1 MSRITLAVAGVLAIV
16 CAAPAL
22 AEVMDLQPVTPIQRV
37 EPVVLGYVT
46 AVGTHSVNVDVPRS
60 EAMMFEFDSRT
71 VMPRELQTG
80 TPVRI
85 DFRLLDNGMHFANRV
100 TPILPGSN
108 DWRAIENMRVSQQM
122 TPDPATVVA
131 VTETT
136 PDEPVVVEVMDPAAS
151 KATTTT
157 SDVASTPM
165 PDPNA
170 ADQRANHVSSNA
182 DAGNRLP
189 QTASELPL
197 LLMLGSASVAG
208 AIALS
213 IRRRR
218 RA

>member
-1 MSRITLAVAGVLAIV
+1 MSRITLAVAGLLAIA
-16 CAAPAL
+16 CAAPVL
-22 AEVMDLQPVTPIQRV
+22 AEVMDLQPVTPIRRV

-46 AVGTHSVNVDVPRS
+46 ATGTHSVSVDVPQA
-60 EAMMFEFDSRT
+60 EAMTFEFDSRT
-71 VMPRELQTG
+71 VMPRDLQTG

-108 DWRAIENMRVSQQM
+108 DWKSIENMRVSQVMPPETETVVM
-122 TPDPATVVA
+122 TETTPTEPVMATSTDPATVQ
-131 VTETT
+131 
-136 PDEPVVVEVMDPAAS
+136 
-151 KATTTT
+151 TTT
-157 SDVASTPM
+157 SSSDVTSTPVT
-165 PDPNA
+165 DEA
-170 ADQRANHVSSNA
+170 ANTQDNVLISG
-182 DAGNRLP
+182 DAKSEDRLP

-197 LLMLGSASVAG
+197 LLTLGSAAVAG